1 MGKYTNLA
9 KDIVTNVGGKE
20 NIISLKHCI
29 TRLRFKLKDES
40 IANDDILNNMD
51 GVVTVMKAGGQYQ
64 VVIGNHVTQI
74 FDEVNQV
81 LGITETTDSNSSE
94 EAGEKQGVF
103 NAFIDV
109 IFGIFQPILVAL
121 SAAGV
126 IKGFNTLFVSVHWY
140 SQTSGTYNV
149 SNAIGDSMF
158 TFLPILLGLTA
169 AKKFNLN
176 QYVGLI
182 IGASLCYP
190 AIQLDTLSKAGKPL
204 YTLFNRTLFQFKV
217 YQTFLGISLISM
229 NYTSTVIPVILICYF
244 ASKIEKSLNKVIPDM
259 IKFFFIP
266 IITLLVSLTLGFLV
280 IGPLATFGSNLVGS
294 AILAVRNFSPLVAGF
309 WQVLVV
315 FGLHWGIIPIYFNN
329 IVTNGFDNVMMPY
342 YYKEGYHCL
351 SKQVQWELIKSKS
364 LDGEKI
370 VFVHSSKYLGRV
382 DATTWSPKWA
392 LQQTVFDEYIYT
404 IEDEDIKMADV
415 LEKHGLSEHTLIK
428 NQKEFIDMSKP
439 RIEV

>member
-149 SNAIGDSMF
+149 LNAIGDSMF

-204 YTLFNRTLFQFKV
+204 YTLFNRTLFQFEV

-351 SKQVQWELIKSKS
+351 SKQVQ
-364 LDGEKI
+364 
-370 VFVHSSKYLGRV
+370 
-382 DATTWSPKWA
+382 
-392 LQQTVFDEYIYT
+392 
-404 IEDEDIKMADV
+404 
-415 LEKHGLSEHTLIK
+415 
-428 NQKEFIDMSKP
+428 
-439 RIEV
+439 